1 MPHPSHNPSS
11 RRCLWSDDVGLA
23 ISVELLLVGIVI
35 GLGML
40 AGLAAIRDAVVSEFS
55 DVTGA
60 VQDLNQSHVYNGI
73 EGFGSI
79 TSGSNFI
86 DSLDVADDPG
96 DVSGAADNGIT
107 FDVDPSD
114 EGVSSE
120 GLTVAFVF
128 EGGAIDASGSGN
140 DGLLLNGATTV
151 GGELV
156 LDGVNDFVTIA
167 NTPDINL
174 GTHTERTIHVEFT
187 PTDVTER
194 QLIYEEGGAVRGFNI
209 YIEDGRLY
217 LGAYN
222 IPETDFRPTFL
233 STPIVAG
240 QTTSATIV
248 LDAGPTVEPG
258 GFSGFVNGTSIGQ
271 APASQLFSHG
281 GGIGIGGT
289 NGRTVFHSGGSVT
302 GFADGAPISSAGAD
316 DGAFFGGTIGDVQI
330 FNRALSSGEV
340 GSL

>member
-1 MPHPSHNPSS
+1 MPHPSHNPGS

-60 VQDLNQSHVYNGI
+60 VQDLNQSHEYNGI
-73 EGFGSI
+73 VGFDST

-86 DSLDVADDPG
+86 DSLDVG

-107 FDVDPSD
+107 FDVLPSD
-114 EGVSSE
+114 EQGVSAE
-120 GLTVAFVF
+120 GLVVVLGFD
-128 EGGAIDASGSGN
+128 GDGIDTSGNGN

-271 APASQLFSHG
+271 APASQLFSHA

-289 NGRTVFHSGGSVT
+289 NGRTVFHSGGSLT